1 MSESLEL
8 LRNDVKIALSK
19 GALDGEAGIVK
30 MSYFQAYGPTTWLRG
45 IRADLYRH
53 HLVESKRQEGGKR
66 MMQGVS
72 LTEFHRWVARKV
84 QSADPNNF
92 TPQRVGGS
100 RVGGGVVRIIFQLHL
115 CFVFTA
121 SASVGTAERTSRTHT
136 ATLSLLSAATHTPR
150 RSDTSH

>member
-92 TPQRVGGS
+92 TPPEDVTGWG
-100 RVGGGVVRIIFQLHL
+100 FLNDTM
-115 CFVFTA
+115 TA
-121 SASVGTAERTSRTHT
+121 SALYGALKEWAGVE
-136 ATLSLLSAATHTPR
+136 
-150 RSDTSH
+150 